1 MFKKITGNVFAVFVI
16 FIVLA
21 IIIPLNDI
29 AGGALLDF
37 LLLVN
42 ISLSIVILLM
52 TMYIKEPLEFSA
64 FPTVLLIT
72 TVFRLSLNI
81 STTRGILSTGYAGSV
96 IETFGNFVMGGDP
109 IVGFIIF
116 IIIVLVNFLVI
127 TKGSERV
134 SEVAARFTLDAMPGK
149 QMAIDADLNTGAITD
164 EEAKIRRANV
174 QRESDFFGAMD
185 GATKFVKGD
194 AIISI
199 ITALVNLIGGAVIG
213 MINGGDFNSVL
224 STYSLATVGDGLC
237 SQIPALL
244 ISVATGMVVTRSA
257 STGSF
262 NKDIQIQFTRNPT
275 VMFITG
281 GVCIVL
287 MLIPGFPKPILL
299 VLGAALILAGFA
311 ISRSRRK
318 EEVAVA
324 EAEEQKRMEEIKA
337 ANAQGDSSY
346 YRDIDNVF
354 KLLNVEQIEMEFGY
368 SLLHLVDEKSG
379 GNFIDR
385 VVLFRKQFAVEM
397 GMVIPSVRMRNN
409 PEINPNQYIIKIKGE
424 EVARGEILVDH
435 LLALDNGE
443 VTRPVEGIDTIEPA
457 FGIPAKWISEDKKV
471 MADIAG
477 YTLIDPVSVMIT
489 HLSEVIKAHCSEIL
503 SRQDVRTMVENVKK
517 TDSTIVEDLVPNV
530 ISYGY
535 LQKVLCMLL
544 REGVPIRDMETILE
558 CLGDHAA
565 NLKDIEV
572 TVEYVRQSLKR
583 TITRRFADG
592 GSLRVIT
599 LDPKVEDI
607 ILQGVKKNGSGGSV
621 LSIDPEMVNAIVAS
635 TNAEIDKVKDVL
647 PSIVILMSP
656 FTRVYFKK
664 LLDQFMPGITVL
676 SYSEI
681 DNSTQI
687 QAVGNITV

>member
-1 MFKKITGNVFAVFVI
+1 M
-16 FIVLA
+16 
-21 IIIPLNDI
+21 
-29 AGGALLDF
+29 
-37 LLLVN
+37 
-42 ISLSIVILLM
+42 
-52 TMYIKEPLEFSA
+52 
-64 FPTVLLIT
+64 
-72 TVFRLSLNI
+72 
-81 STTRGILSTGYAGSV
+81 
-96 IETFGNFVMGGDP
+96 
-109 IVGFIIF
+109 
-116 IIIVLVNFLVI
+116 
-127 TKGSERV
+127 
-134 SEVAARFTLDAMPGK
+134 
-149 QMAIDADLNTGAITD
+149 
-164 EEAKIRRANV
+164 
-174 QRESDFFGAMD
+174 
-185 GATKFVKGD
+185 
-194 AIISI
+194 
-199 ITALVNLIGGAVIG
+199 
-213 MINGGDFNSVL
+213 
-224 STYSLATVGDGLC
+224 
-237 SQIPALL
+237 
-244 ISVATGMVVTRSA
+244 
-257 STGSF
+257 
-262 NKDIQIQFTRNPT
+262 
-275 VMFITG
+275 
-281 GVCIVL
+281 
-287 MLIPGFPKPILL
+287 
-299 VLGAALILAGFA
+299 
-311 ISRSRRK
+311 
-318 EEVAVA
+318 
-324 EAEEQKRMEEIKA
+324 
-337 ANAQGDSSY
+337 
-346 YRDIDNVF
+346 
-354 KLLNVEQIEMEFGY
+354 
-368 SLLHLVDEKSG
+368 
-379 GNFIDR
+379 
-385 VVLFRKQFAVEM
+385 VLFRKQFAVEM

-558 CLGDHAA
+558 CLGDHAN

-572 TVEYVRQSLKR
+572 IVEYVRQSLKR

-607 ILQGVKKNGSGGSV
+607 ILQGVKKNNSGGSV
-621 LSIDPEMVNAIVAS
+621 LSIDPETVNAIVAS

-687 QAVGNITV
+687 QAVGNIDI

>member
-1 MFKKITGNVFAVFVI
+1 
-16 FIVLA
+16 
-21 IIIPLNDI
+21 
-29 AGGALLDF
+29 
-37 LLLVN
+37 
-42 ISLSIVILLM
+42 
-52 TMYIKEPLEFSA
+52 
-64 FPTVLLIT
+64 
-72 TVFRLSLNI
+72 
-81 STTRGILSTGYAGSV
+81 
-96 IETFGNFVMGGDP
+96 
-109 IVGFIIF
+109 
-116 IIIVLVNFLVI
+116 
-127 TKGSERV
+127 
-134 SEVAARFTLDAMPGK
+134 
-149 QMAIDADLNTGAITD
+149 
-164 EEAKIRRANV
+164 
-174 QRESDFFGAMD
+174 
-185 GATKFVKGD
+185 
-194 AIISI
+194 
-199 ITALVNLIGGAVIG
+199 
-213 MINGGDFNSVL
+213 
-224 STYSLATVGDGLC
+224 
-237 SQIPALL
+237 
-244 ISVATGMVVTRSA
+244 
-257 STGSF
+257 
-262 NKDIQIQFTRNPT
+262 
-275 VMFITG
+275 
-281 GVCIVL
+281 
-287 MLIPGFPKPILL
+287 
-299 VLGAALILAGFA
+299 
-311 ISRSRRK
+311 
-318 EEVAVA
+318 
-324 EAEEQKRMEEIKA
+324 
-337 ANAQGDSSY
+337 
-346 YRDIDNVF
+346 
-354 KLLNVEQIEMEFGY
+354 MEFGY

-443 VTRPVEGIDTIEPA
+443 VTRTVEGIDTIEPA

-558 CLGDHAA
+558 CLGDHAN

-572 TVEYVRQSLKR
+572 IVEYVRQSLKR

-607 ILQGVKKNGSGGSV
+607 ILQGVKKSGSGSSV
-621 LSIDPEMVNAIVAS
+621 LSIDPEIVNAIVAS
-635 TNAEIDKVKDVL
+635 TNTEIDKVKDVL

>member
-1 MFKKITGNVFAVFVI
+1 MLKKMAGNVFAVFVI

-21 IIIPLNDI
+21 IIIPLNNI

-42 ISLSIVILLM
+42 ISLSVVILLM
-52 TMYIKEPLEFSA
+52 TMYIKEALEFSS
-64 FPTVLLIT
+64 FPTILLIT

-149 QMAIDADLNTGAITD
+149 QMAIDAALNTGAITD

-213 MINGGDFNSVL
+213 MINGGTFESVL

-262 NKDIQIQFTRNPT
+262 NEDVKRQFTRNST

-281 GVCIVL
+281 GVCIAL
-287 MLIPGFPKPILL
+287 MLVPGFPKPILAIL
-299 VLGAALILAGFA
+299 GIVLIFGGYA
-311 ISRSRRK
+311 ISRSRKR
-318 EEVAVA
+318 EEAALA
-324 EAEEQKRMEEIKA
+324 EAEEQKRIEEIKA
-337 ANAQGDSSY
+337 ANAQGDSNY

-354 KLLNVEQIEMEFGY
+354 KLLSVEQIEMEFGY

-443 VTRPVEGIDTIEPA
+443 VTKPVEGIDTIEPA

-544 REGVPIRDMETILE
+544 YEGVPIRDMETILE

-565 NLKDIEV
+565 TLKDIEV
-572 TVEYVRQSLKR
+572 TVEYVRQALKR

-607 ILQGVKKNGSGGSV
+607 ILQGVKKSNSGGSV
-621 LSIDPEMVNAIVAS
+621 LSIDPETVNAIVAS
-635 TNAEIDKVKDVL
+635 TNQEIDKVKDVL
-647 PSIVILMSP
+647 PSIIILMSP

-664 LLDQFMPGITVL
+664 LLDQFLPGVTVL

-681 DNSTQI
+681 DNNTQI
-687 QAVGNITV
+687 QAVGNITI